1 MAAGDDMGHDRG
13 PVRAGS
19 PAGSGG
25 AGGTG
30 SRLSGDYTE
39 QQKRALLDRI
49 ERDFTY
55 HAPADREDVDAYRRI
70 RHVGKAFAMV
80 VIDEVPIGRELSTAL
95 TKIEEAVMHA
105 NAGRARGG
113 GS

>member
-1 MAAGDDMGHDRG
+1 MPGGDDMGHG

-25 AGGTG
+25 ATG
-30 SRLSGDYTE
+30 DRLAGDYAS
-39 QQKRALLDRI
+39 QQKQALLDRI

-55 HAPADREDVDAYRRI
+55 HAPAGRDDVDAYQRI
-70 RHVGKAFAMV
+70 RSMGGAFAKLLV
-80 VIDEVPIGRELSTAL
+80 YELPIGRELSTAL